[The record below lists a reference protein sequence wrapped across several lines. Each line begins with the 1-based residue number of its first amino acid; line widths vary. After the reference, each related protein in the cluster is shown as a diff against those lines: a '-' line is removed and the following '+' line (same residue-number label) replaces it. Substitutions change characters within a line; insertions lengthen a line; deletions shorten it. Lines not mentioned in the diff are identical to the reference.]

1 MTNSLLTAGTATA
14 TNGSATVTGSGTVWA
29 STVRPGM
36 LISFGSPYSDWYQV
50 TAVASDTSLTIN
62 TNFTGTTGSYGY
74 GILPWFATEA
84 DAATRISNDLLTLLE
99 SYGTIFNVS
108 GASKTQEFNKT
119 SSGGDAGQIL
129 SQGGTKQF
137 RFGLFGD
144 NVYRLQRTTD
154 GTNWTTV
161 YSVDK
166 TTGAVTVAG
175 TWTMPAV
182 TLTDVNTGPLGG
194 LRNLLVNGSM
204 DIWQRGTSGF
214 ASGAYAAD
222 RWLVLNTTSASRS
235 TDVPDARFLYSI
247 EYAHSSASYPM
258 IRQFVEAANCRHL
271 VGKKARLS
279 FWAKNV
285 SGSSTIY
292 IEINSANAA
301 DNFGATTYV
310 GGGTVSASP
319 SSSWVRYSYDLG
331 TIPSGVANGIV
342 ISIIRSNASASTT
355 RVTGVQLEIGDVATN
370 YEFVGE
376 RGGIA
381 AELARCQR
389 YYQVLSTQG
398 LRGQVSL
405 TTSIVFGRESIVEMR
420 ADPTVSLLR
429 GDFAAGSFDM
439 LVGGSWVS
447 SSGLSIV
454 SPSVTTRGQTWR
466 MDGFSGLTLGGAAI
480 GNIGTAAVAFSAE
493 L

>member
-36 LISFGSPYSDWYQV
+36 LIAFGSPYSAWYQV
-50 TAVASDTSLTIN
+50 TAVASDTSLTIH
-62 TNFTGTTGSYGY
+62 TNYTGTTGSYGY

-99 SYGTIFNVS
+99 GYGTIFNVS

-119 SSGGDAGQIL
+119 LSGGDAGQIL

-144 NVYRLQRTTD
+144 NTYRLQRTTD

-166 TTGAVTVAG
+166 STGAVTVAG

-182 TLTDVNTGPLGG
+182 VLTDVNTGPVGG
-194 LRNLLVNGSM
+194 LRNLLLNGSF
-204 DIWQRGTSGF
+204 DIWQRGATVPNG
-214 ASGAYAAD
+214 GYGAD
-222 RWLVLNTTSASRS
+222 RWFSAGDVGARS
-235 TDVPDARFLYSI
+235 TDVPDSRFLYSCEI
-247 EYAHSSASYPM
+247 GSSTAGYPV
-258 IRQFVEAANCRHL
+258 IGQRIEAANSRHL
-271 VGKKARLS
+271 VGKKVTLS

-285 SGSSTIY
+285 SGSSNLY
-292 IEINSANAA
+292 AELVYANSA
-301 DNFGATTYV
+301 DNFGSATSTSV
-310 GGGTVSASP
+310 VVVSASP
-319 SSSWVRYSYDLG
+319 SSSWTKYTASLG
-331 TIPSGVANGIV
+331 TVPSGGANGLGIYIV
-342 ISIIRSNASASTT
+342 RNNASAATT
-355 RVTGVQLEIGDVATN
+355 RVTGVQLEIGDTATN
-370 YEFVGE
+370 YEFIGE

-389 YYQVLSTQG
+389 YYQVIDTSAL
-398 LRGQVSL
+398 LGQSQ
-405 TTSIVFGRESIVEMR
+405 TTTACVFTGRLAEMR
-420 ADPTVSLLR
+420 TTPTMTLLR
-429 GDFAAGSFDM
+429 SNFAAGSFDM
-439 LVGGSWVS
+439 FVGGTWVS
-447 SSGLSIV
+447 TSGISLSPGAGPRSYTV
-454 SPSVTTRGQTWR
+454 SIS
-466 MDGFSGLTLGGAAI
+466 GFSGLTVGQIALGNAHTAAI
-480 GNIGTAAVAFSAE
+480 SFSAE

>member
-36 LISFGSPYSDWYQV
+36 LIAFGSPYSDWYQV
-50 TAVASDTSLTIN
+50 TEVASDTSLTIH
-62 TNFTGTTGSYGY
+62 TNYTGTTGTYGY

-84 DAATRISNDLLTLLE
+84 DAATRISNDLLILLE
-99 SYGTIFNVS
+99 AYGTIFNVS

-166 TTGAVTVAG
+166 STGAVTVAG

-182 TLTDVNTGPLGG
+182 VLTDVNTGPVGG
-194 LRNLLVNGSM
+194 LRNLLLNGSM

-214 ASGAYAAD
+214 TNGQYSAD
-222 RWLVLNTTSASRS
+222 RWICSDTSSRS
-235 TDVPDARFLYSI
+235 TDVPDSRFSYSLEI
-247 EYAHSSASYPM
+247 VHSAGSASCQQR
-258 IRQFVEAANCRHL
+258 IEAVNARHL

-279 FWAKNV
+279 YWAKNV
-285 SGSSTIY
+285 SGSTALGIY
-292 IEINSANAA
+292 VASPTAA
-301 DNFGATTYV
+301 DNYSGLNSIYYSEHAP
-310 GGGTVSASP
+310 SP
-319 SSSWVRYSYDLG
+319 SSSWTRYSLDLG
-331 TIPSGVANGIV
+331 TIPSGAANGILLQIFR
-342 ISIIRSNASASTT
+342 ISGSTTT
-355 RVTGVQLEIGDVATN
+355 RVTGVQLEIGDTATN

-389 YYQVLSTQG
+389 YYEAKTVQSENGARHVPLITK
-398 LRGQVSL
+398 
-405 TTSIVFGRESIVEMR
+405 R
-420 ADPTVSLLR
+420 ATPTI
-429 GDFAAGSFDM
+429 A
-439 LVGGSWVS
+439 VGVG
-447 SSGLSIV
+447 SSGN
-454 SPSVTTRGQTWR
+454 VTV
-466 MDGFSGLTLGGAAI
+466 DGFELTHSAAAACTV
-480 GNIGTAAVAFSAE
+480 TASAE

>member
-36 LISFGSPYSDWYQV
+36 LIAFGSPYSAWYQV
-50 TAVASDTSLTIN
+50 TAVASDTSLTIH
-62 TNFTGTTGSYGY
+62 TNYTGTTGTYGY

-99 SYGTIFNVS
+99 GYGTIFNVS
-108 GASKTQEFNKT
+108 GASKTQTFDKT

-166 TTGAVTVAG
+166 STGAVTVAG

-182 TLTDVNTGPLGG
+182 TLTDVNTGPVGG
-194 LRNLLVNGSM
+194 LRNLLINGSM
-204 DIWQRGTSGF
+204 DIWQRGTSGSSDGF
-214 ASGAYAAD
+214 TAD
-222 RWLVLNTTSASRS
+222 RWQVSNVTTWSRS
-235 TDVPDARFLYSI
+235 TNVPDSRFSYSL
-247 EYAHSSASYPM
+247 EFGNSSATFPLVVSR
-258 IRQFVEAANCRHL
+258 IEAINARHL

-279 FWAKNV
+279 FWAQNV
-285 SGSSTIY
+285 SGSSELTGQLAY
-292 IEINSANAA
+292 AESA
-301 DNFGATTYV
+301 DNFASTTAITTAAV
-310 GGGTVSASP
+310 AASP
-319 SSSWVRYSYDLG
+319 SSSWTRYSFDCG
-331 TIPSGVANGIV
+331 TIPSGAANGLQV
-342 ISIIRSNASASTT
+342 LLLRGNGSAATT
-355 RVTGVQLEIGDVATN
+355 RVTGVQLEIGDTATN

-389 YYQVLSTQG
+389 PYEGGSARSENGSRWVPFKVTK
-398 LRGQVSL
+398 R
-405 TTSIVFGRESIVEMR
+405 TT
-420 ADPTVSLLR
+420 PTVAVS
-429 GDFAAGSFDM
+429 AGTA
-439 LVGGSWVS
+439 GN
-447 SSGLSIV
+447 
-454 SPSVTTRGQTWR
+454 VTV
-466 MDGFSGLTLGGAAI
+466 DGFELSHTSAADI
-480 GNIGTAAVAFSAE
+480 TFTASAE

>member
-14 TNGSATVTGSGTVWA
+14 TNGSATVTGTGTAWE

-36 LISFGSPYSDWYQV
+36 LIAFESPYDKWYQV
-50 TAVASDTSLTIN
+50 TAVASDTSLTIH
-62 TNFTGTTGSYGY
+62 TNYTGTTGTYGY

-99 SYGTIFNVS
+99 GYGTIFNVS
-108 GASKTQEFNKT
+108 GASKTQTFDKT

-166 TTGAVTVAG
+166 STGAVTVAG

-182 TLTDVNTGPLGG
+182 TLTDVNTGPVGG
-194 LRNLLVNGSM
+194 LRNLLINGSM

-214 ASGAYAAD
+214 SDGACAD
-222 RWLVLNTTSASRS
+222 RWICNGSGSRS
-235 TDVPDARFLYSI
+235 TDVPDSRFLYSLEVSVTSGPSGAQQRI
-247 EYAHSSASYPM
+247 EAVNA
-258 IRQFVEAANCRHL
+258 RHL
-271 VGKKARLS
+271 VGKKARIS
-279 FWAKNV
+279 YWAKNV
-285 SGSSTIY
+285 SGTPALGVWAAFANSS
-292 IEINSANAA
+292 
-301 DNFGATTYV
+301 DNWFGATTGFLY
-310 GGGTVSASP
+310 SEQAPSP
-319 SSSWVRYSYDLG
+319 SSSWTRYSVDLG
-331 TIPSGVANGIV
+331 TVPSGAAGGIMIQV
-342 ISIIRSNASASTT
+342 FRTSGTCTT
-355 RVTGVQLEIGDVATN
+355 RITGVQLEIGDVATN

-389 YYQVLSTQG
+389 PYEGGSARSENGSRWVPFKVTK
-398 LRGQVSL
+398 R
-405 TTSIVFGRESIVEMR
+405 TT
-420 ADPTVSLLR
+420 PTVAVS
-429 GDFAAGSFDM
+429 AGTA
-439 LVGGSWVS
+439 GN
-447 SSGLSIV
+447 
-454 SPSVTTRGQTWR
+454 VTV
-466 MDGFSGLTLGGAAI
+466 DGFELSHTSAADI
-480 GNIGTAAVAFSAE
+480 TFTASAE

>member
-36 LISFGSPYSDWYQV
+36 LIAFGSPYSAWYQV
-50 TAVASDTSLTIN
+50 TAVASDTSLTIH
-62 TNFTGTTGSYGY
+62 TNYTGTTGSYGY

-99 SYGTIFNVS
+99 GYGTIFNVS

-119 SSGGDAGQIL
+119 LSGGDAGQIL

-144 NVYRLQRTTD
+144 NTYRLQRTTD

-166 TTGAVTVAG
+166 STGAVTVAG

-182 TLTDVNTGPLGG
+182 VLTDVNTGPVGG
-194 LRNLLVNGSM
+194 LRNLLLNGSM
-204 DIWQRGTSGF
+204 DIWQRGTSGTT
-214 ASGAYAAD
+214 GYGPD
-222 RWLVLNTTSASRS
+222 RWGILGTTSFSRS
-235 TDVPDARFLYSI
+235 TDVPDSRFSYSA
-247 EYAHSSASYPM
+247 EFANSSAALPL
-258 IRQFVEAANCRHL
+258 IRQSLEGANVRHL
-271 VGKKARLS
+271 IGKKARLS

-285 SGSSTIY
+285 SGATALNVY
-292 IEINSANAA
+292 AAYANSL
-301 DNFGATTYV
+301 DNFGAITDILASE
-310 GGGTVSASP
+310 VSASP
-319 SSSWVRYSYDLG
+319 SSSWVRYSIDLG
-331 TIPSGVANGIV
+331 AQPSGVANGLLLQIY
-342 ISIIRSNASASTT
+342 RSNSAAATT
-355 RVTGVQLEIGDVATN
+355 RVTGVQLEIGDTATN

-389 YYQVLSTQG
+389 YYQVLDTQG
-398 LRGQVSL
+398 LRGQVAL
-405 TTSIVFGRESIVEMR
+405 TTGIVFGRSSIVEMR
-420 ADPTVSLLR
+420 AAPTISLLR

-454 SPSVTTRGQTWR
+454 SPSATTRGQTWR
-466 MDGFSGLTLGGAAI
+466 LDGFSGLAGGHVASGNLGGAAI
-480 GNIGTAAVAFSAE
+480 GFSAE